1 MQHSLAKDHALRVL
15 LPLLDMAFATSFFMR
30 ARCWHVRETLG
41 AATSAAC
48 SHGWSAVAS
57 AASSGTAAWPDLTD
71 YVTVSSKKNRW
82 CSFISAGHAT
92 RLMVTSLWLLYL
104 YCPWRHLYIPLCW
117 CLPPLFWRLHPYCL
131 CFILLFVVTSLLWM
145 VTSVFLMV
153 TSLLWMIASLLFMG
167 TLWRLHRYI
176 CIIGGQVISP
186 LWKATSLL
194 MVTFVT
200 LMVKILSIDDCQF
213 WLSWWN
219 LSQKRR
225 RSRLA
230 ARISHQRR
238 HRYDQFQQVRLQA
251 CVPEEQNKQTADRSN
266 AACGLFSCCFTVST
280 LSAAEQ
286 LCNLMIRYSRLRC
299 ILRPRHLPEPQIAG
313 KASCKPLAGYAQRCN
328 PIAGVEAISW
338 HSRPSSHDWLVA
350 QTAHQQMQQA
360 LRQHQ
365 QPTLQQ
371 CCLQTS
377 QHTRLK
383 PYRLQFK
390 HAWQACY
397 VPPALLSDPLA
408 RNCTTPSAMA
418 RSTNGAAVSVAGGG
432 SSNLQMEQKL
442 MSVVLRVCVCVLIV
456 MAFYQSFITL

>member
-1 MQHSLAKDHALRVL
+1 
-15 LPLLDMAFATSFFMR
+15 
-30 ARCWHVRETLG
+30 
-41 AATSAAC
+41 
-48 SHGWSAVAS
+48 
-57 AASSGTAAWPDLTD
+57 
-71 YVTVSSKKNRW
+71 
-82 CSFISAGHAT
+82 
-92 RLMVTSLWLLYL
+92 
-104 YCPWRHLYIPLCW
+104 
-117 CLPPLFWRLHPYCL
+117 
-131 CFILLFVVTSLLWM
+131 
-145 VTSVFLMV
+145 
-153 TSLLWMIASLLFMG
+153 
-167 TLWRLHRYI
+167 
-176 CIIGGQVISP
+176 
-186 LWKATSLL
+186 
-194 MVTFVT
+194 
-200 LMVKILSIDDCQF
+200 MVKILSIDDCQF

-266 AACGLFSCCFTVST
+266 AACGLFWCCFTVST

-286 LCNLMIRYSRLRC
+286 LCNLVIRYSRLRC

-371 CCLQTS
+371 
-377 QHTRLK
+377 
-383 PYRLQFK
+383 
-390 HAWQACY
+390 
-397 VPPALLSDPLA
+397 LL
-408 RNCTTPSAMA
+408 
-418 RSTNGAAVSVAGGG
+418 
-432 SSNLQMEQKL
+432 SSNLATHKIKTVQATVQTCMAGLLCSTCTALWPAGKELHHTVGDGQIHKRRCSL
-442 MSVVLRVCVCVLIV
+442 CRRRRIFEPADGAEADVSGAACVCVCECPYCYGLLPVIYIFL
-456 MAFYQSFITL
+456 